1 MTYFLDVILPI
12 PLQKA
17 FTYHITEAEAQF
29 LKTGMR
35 VAVPFGKSK
44 IYTALAYKLHN
55 SPPTAYEPKTI
66 HQILDE
72 TPVVTETQLN
82 HWEWIAKYYMCS
94 LGEVMRAAMPNAF
107 ILESETIILKNES
120 AEVNDIALKDDEF
133 LIYEALQYQSSLK
146 IQDVVSI
153 LDKKRVLPVIK
164 GMVEKGILHLQE
176 ELYAKYQ
183 PKLVRQAKFHPD

>member
-17 FTYHITEAEAQF
+17 FTYHITKAEAQF

-35 VAVPFGKSK
+35 VSVPFGKSK
-44 IYTALAYKLHN
+44 IYTALAYKVHN
-55 SPPTAYEPKTI
+55 SPPMAYEPKTI

-72 TPVVTETQLN
+72 IPVVTQKQLN

-107 ILESETIILKNES
+107 ILESETIILKNEA
-120 AEVNDIALKDDEF
+120 AEVKDTSLKDDEF
-133 LIYEALQYQSSLK
+133 LIYEALQYQSS
-146 IQDVVSI
+146 
-153 LDKKRVLPVIK
+153 
-164 GMVEKGILHLQE
+164 
-176 ELYAKYQ
+176 
-183 PKLVRQAKFHPD
+183 